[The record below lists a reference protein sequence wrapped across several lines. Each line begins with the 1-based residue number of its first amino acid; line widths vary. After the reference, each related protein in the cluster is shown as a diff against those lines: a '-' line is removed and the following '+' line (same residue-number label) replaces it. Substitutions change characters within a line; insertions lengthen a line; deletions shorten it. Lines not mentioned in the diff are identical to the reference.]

1 MSQPTF
7 VRIARRLGFE
17 GFAQLKS
24 ALKEAQSG
32 ERDARLPSDLYQH
45 MNAGDDP
52 YAIASQIIKASI
64 QSMEDLLCVLD
75 REQFNGTV
83 EALLG
88 ARRIGFYG
96 VGDAK
101 IVAESAYHKFNRMGA
116 VCDTSN
122 RLRIGWCRPASSP
135 QATCACWSVIRGVR
149 ARLWR
154 LRGAPERWARR

>member
-1 MSQPTF
+1 
-7 VRIARRLGFE
+7 
-17 GFAQLKS
+17 
-24 ALKEAQSG
+24 
-32 ERDARLPSDLYQH
+32 

-122 RLRIGWCRPASSP
+122 EPGCAAGAGQPA
-135 QATCACWSVIRGVR
+135 RRRRRVR
-149 ARLWR
+149 AGQSF
-154 LRGAPERWARR
+154 GAFAHDCGDCAARQRDGRDGSEHNQLSVFAAGAHVRTMC